1 MGGETRG
8 RGARDPRDPSPPA
21 QATALLPRSKLT
33 QLPTARRSAWSERA
47 TPVPKTLGAG
57 GRERVNLGLGRPRRR
72 HDSGNSDPGRALV
85 PSLPTAIR
93 SPSGLC
99 CLRRAGAGTSETG
112 KAARELAGS
121 RFPIG
126 DTVPFPAKRPPTER
140 PGSGQVLVTAS
151 RTPGP
156 GAAPADPPRPRL
168 ISLEAQPRPSPDFVM
183 PSNLLLLGEPECVPL
198 ECWSTPSPRPAR
210 E

>member
-1 MGGETRG
+1 M
-8 RGARDPRDPSPPA
+8 
-21 QATALLPRSKLT
+21 
-33 QLPTARRSAWSERA
+33 
-47 TPVPKTLGAG
+47 
-57 GRERVNLGLGRPRRR
+57 NLGLGRPRRR
-72 HDSGNSDPGRALV
+72 HDSGNSDLGRALV

-126 DTVPFPAKRPPTER
+126 DTVPFPAKRPPTAR
-140 PGSGQVLVTAS
+140 PGSGHVVVTAS

-156 GAAPADPPRPRL
+156 GAVPPDPPRPRL
-168 ISLEAQPRPSPDFVM
+168 ISLEAQPRPSPDFGM
-183 PSNLLLLGEPECVPL
+183 PFNFLLFGEPECVPL
-198 ECWSTPSPRPAR
+198 ARWSTPESQAGPRVRLPLQPFVCVLGSQSEFSALGLRGSTQLLIPCDSPPPPQHTHTPGPLSCFQGSL
-210 E
+210 